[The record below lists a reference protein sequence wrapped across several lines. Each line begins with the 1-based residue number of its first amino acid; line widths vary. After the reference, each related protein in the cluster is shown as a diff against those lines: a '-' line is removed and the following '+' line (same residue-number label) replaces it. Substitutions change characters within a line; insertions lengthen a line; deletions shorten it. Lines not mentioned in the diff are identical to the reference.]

1 MTHLPPLSPTL
12 PPLVTPVRGAGGGVA
27 TLCQQMRPRMK
38 PRSDPVPGG
47 LGPRRVLAALA
58 IPCQTTSRRP
68 DMGKITR
75 RTAATDA

>member
-12 PPLVTPVRGAGGGVA
+12 LRWSPPFEAPVGAWPALSADAPANEASVGP
-27 TLCQQMRPRMK
+27 CPR
-38 PRSDPVPGG
+38 G

-58 IPCQTTSRRP
+58 TPCQTTSRRP
-68 DMGKITR
+68 DMGKVTR